1 MRGTAA
7 GMATALVVALT
18 GVAGGSAA
26 GQVAPVAPVSASTGT
41 PSAPDE
47 RLAPSRRLVIPE
59 IGVDAG
65 IIPVGVN
72 RSGQLAVGGSVRAVY
87 RWRDGVVAGQPGSAV
102 LAGHTWS
109 RGAGVFD
116 RLGSL
121 RPGDRVSVGRVRFEV
136 TRVRR
141 VTRMAPAEVRA
152 LFSDRGR
159 ARLVLITCGDRN
171 NVTGVYRTRIIVNAK
186 KV

>member
-1 MRGTAA
+1 MPRSSAA
-7 GMATALVVALT
+7 VATALVVALT
-18 GVAGGSAA
+18 GLGVGPSAQA
-26 GQVAPVAPVSASTGT
+26 APVSTVSAQAAPA
-41 PSAPDE
+41 PSAAE
-47 RLAPSRRLVIPE
+47 KRAPSRRLVVRG
-59 IGVDAG
+59 IGVDAR

-72 RSGQLAVGGSVRAVY
+72 RAGQLAVGESVHAVY

-116 RLGSL
+116 RLGEL
-121 RPGDRVSVGRVRFEV
+121 RRGDRVSVGRVDFRV

-141 VTRMAPAEVRA
+141 VTRMSPREVRE
-152 LFSDRGR
+152 LFSDRGEP
-159 ARLVLITCGDRN
+159 RLVLITCGDRDN
-171 NVTGVYRTRIIVNAK
+171 TTGVYRTRIIVNAK